1 MLFASYNKKYLSC
14 YRAMMLKMSVFLW
27 ILFSIILV
35 WLPIGI
41 VAFFF
46 SKKLFKT
53 LARLFGK
60 IDTFDALLTFK
71 KNIMY
76 FYTKRISHLRSHVH
90 KEKVATIEEPT
101 KPLFVDTIDE
111 LLSSKSS
118 VSKSPDS
125 DPIVNVAVDD
135 EEYKTSMIKK
145 RKLLEKI
152 IYDALWFRKD
162 GKFDLYEKKIIEWLA
177 IDQEDKELNKLLADL
192 YFTISNYKKA
202 LPILKKI
209 IEIDPKDHKAIW
221 QIGEIYLTS
230 GDFNIAELLI
240 QKAIGINPTNPKY
253 YISMV
258 ELLYNTDRKHD
269 AIIEIEK
276 VIKLRPTNSAYM
288 LTLADLYQE
297 VNDFDNAKK
306 YYFRVLEYE
315 PSNEQAKKKLKE
327 LVVE

>member
-1 MLFASYNKKYLSC
+1 MLLT
-14 YRAMMLKMSVFLW
+14 
-27 ILFSIILV
+27 IILI

-41 VAFFF
+41 TSFFF
-46 SKKLFKT
+46 SAKIFKK
-53 LARLFGK
+53 LARLLSK
-60 IDTFDALLTFK
+60 IDSFDSLLSVK
-71 KNIMY
+71 KDIVY
-76 FYTKRISHLRSHVH
+76 LYKTKISSLGSRVR
-90 KEKVATIEEPT
+90 KEKKVENIEH
-101 KPLFVDTIDE
+101 KPSFLDTIDE
-111 LLSSKSS
+111 IIKPRSS
-118 VSKSPDS
+118 VSKYPDS
-125 DPIVNVAVDD
+125 ETVVDD
-135 EEYKTSMIKK
+135 EENKPTMIKK

-152 IYDALWFRKD
+152 IYDALGLRKD
-162 GKFDLYEKKIIEWLA
+162 GRLDEYEKKIIEWLA

-192 YFTISNYKKA
+192 YFTMSNYKKA

-209 IEIDPKDHKAIW
+209 VDMDPKDHKAIW

-258 ELLYNTDRKHD
+258 ELFYNTDRKHD
-269 AIIEIEK
+269 AITEIEK

-288 LTLADLYQE
+288 LTLADLYEE
-297 VNDFDNAKK
+297 VNDLDNAKK

-315 PSNEQAKKKLKE
+315 PSNEKAKKKLKE